1 MGGNYLW
8 KKRKSALE
16 VVFDVFCRVVTH
28 LVDGVVD
35 ELLDVDLS
43 VVCVGGEQ
51 YSNEKVETT
60 VLLKS

>member
-1 MGGNYLW
+1 MPL
-8 KKRKSALE
+8 KSCSMCS
-16 VVFDVFCRVVTH
+16 VRVVTH